1 MAEQMARD
9 ADVARH
15 REASMPV
22 GAVKRQAWTA
32 LRAQQ
37 RPYGRKDRGKRKE
50 ERKAERLSN

>member
-37 RPYGRKDRGKRKE
+37 RPYGRKDRE
-50 ERKAERLSN
+50 EEGGAKGRETQ